1 MKSDDRVD
9 IEMPVVVRD
18 AHRLKSL
25 ARVIGLESGLRHE
38 NRCAANWLA
47 VVEQHAGYGRH
58 ASVLVRVGIAGEQA

>member
-25 ARVIGLESGLRHE
+25 ARVIGLESGLRHKDC
-38 NRCAANWLA
+38 RAPDRLA
-47 VVEQHAGYGRH
+47 VVEQHAGYGRN